1 MRKWF
6 KPLWQGVRLCWLLMV
21 AALALAGQAVD
32 NGDSLVAQGIALRE
46 QGDLQ
51 KSIDLLS
58 SASKLAV
65 SPGGQ
70 VRARGELGISLLQ
83 AHRYEESEGLLREA
97 YASSTGVERAHF
109 AVYLGNLALIRK
121 RSEEARGYYQEALG
135 LAPEAI
141 EIQFSVR
148 LNLLRMAPEPEKLA
162 QLLLLSQQ
170 IDQAGGP
177 PGPLARFHLNL
188 GEQAR
193 LLGMPGLS
201 LAYRHLDRARE
212 LAREQGDRSLAV
224 EALDAL
230 AQLYE
235 DHHRNQDALILTQQ
249 AIEQAHSLAPGAAAR
264 LLIDLEWRQARLL
277 QAGGREAPAL
287 AAYQRAVSHLESVRQ
302 DIPIEYEDGRSSFQA
317 TLEPIYLG
325 YTDLLLRQLDKQP
338 AEVQAAQLPKVLNA
352 LEWIRQAELQD
363 FLGDR
368 CAVEAAHG
376 SDSARVPPGTA
387 VLYPVILP
395 DRLELLLQTSGG
407 IQRRSTAIDGA
418 TLRATAQTLADAL
431 RNGLEDYR
439 EPARQLND
447 WLLKP
452 FADAFAAQH
461 IDSLVL
467 VPEGALRLVPMAALH
482 DGQQFVIEK
491 YAVSMVTGMTMTHT
505 AVPAGQMAASLVV
518 GLSEPGPVVDKHSQL
533 LSEQIQQ
540 SDSAEKDRRGKGRGL
555 ARTIELRSMRGLRSA
570 APSGQPSS
578 RQIEDLRAS
587 LTLPGVKEEIEAL
600 RGILHGNTLLDA
612 QFTVGN
618 LHQQAESG
626 DYQIVHIASHGV
638 FGGSAETSFIMAY
651 DDLIS
656 MNGLQGLLQ
665 AEKLQSTPIE
675 LLSLSACE
683 TAEGNDRAP
692 LGISGAAIKARAR
705 SVLGTLWPV
714 ADEVAKAVM
723 KSFYSGIANAH
734 LSKTEA
740 LRRAQLEWIRHP
752 DWSHPFYWAPFI
764 IIGNWL

>member
-1 MRKWF
+1 MQKW
-6 KPLWQGVRLCWLLMV
+6 LLCWLLMV
-21 AALALAGQAVD
+21 PALALADQAVD
-32 NGDSLVAQGIALRE
+32 GGDGLIAQGIAFRE

-58 SASKLAV
+58 SVSKLAV

-83 AHRYEESEGLLREA
+83 AHRYEESEGLLRNA
-97 YASSTGVERAHF
+97 YASSMGLERAHF

-121 RSEEARGYYQEALG
+121 RSEEARRYYQEALD

-162 QLLLLSQQ
+162 QLLLLSPQ

-177 PGPLARFHLNL
+177 PGLPARFHLNL

-193 LLGMPGLS
+193 LLGKPGLP
-201 LAYRHLDRARE
+201 LAYRHLDRART
-212 LAREQGDRSLAV
+212 LATQQGNRAFAV

-235 DHHRNQDALILTQQ
+235 DHHRDQDALILTQQ

-277 QAGGREAPAL
+277 RAGGREAPAL

-338 AEVQAAQLPKVLNA
+338 AEVQSAQLPKVLNV

-368 CAVEAAHG
+368 CAVEAAQG
-376 SDSARVPPGTA
+376 SDSARVPSGTA

-395 DRLELLLQTSGG
+395 DRVELLLQTSSG
-407 IQRRSTAIDGA
+407 IQRRSTAIAGA
-418 TLRATAQTLADAL
+418 TLRATAQALADAL
-431 RNGLEDYR
+431 RNGLEDYL
-439 EPARQLND
+439 EPARHLND

-505 AVPAGQMAASLVV
+505 AVPVGQMAASLVV
-518 GLSEPGPVVDKHSQL
+518 GLSEPGPVVDKHSRL

-540 SDSAEKDRRGKGRGL
+540 ADVAEKDRRGRGI
-555 ARTIELRSMRGLRSA
+555 ARTIELRSMRLLRSTT
-570 APSGQPSS
+570 PSNQPSS
-578 RQIEDLRAS
+578 RQIEDLRTS

-612 QFTVGN
+612 QFTVDQ
-618 LHQQAESG
+618 LRQQAESG
-626 DYQIVHIASHGV
+626 DYRIVHIASHGV
-638 FGGSAETSFIMAY
+638 FGGSAESSFILAY
-651 DDLIS
+651 DDLIT
-656 MNGLQGLLQ
+656 MNGLQGLLK
-665 AEKLQSTPIE
+665 AAKLQSTPIE

-714 ADEVAKAVM
+714 ADEVAKALM
-723 KSFYSGIANAH
+723 KSFYGGIANTR

-740 LRRAQLEWIRHP
+740 LRRAQLEWLRHP

>member
-1 MRKWF
+1 MQKWL
-6 KPLWQGVRLCWLLMV
+6 KPLWQGVALCWLLMV
-21 AALALAGQAVD
+21 QILALADQAVD
-32 NGDSLVAQGIALRE
+32 GGDDLIAQGIALRE

-58 SASKLAV
+58 SARKRAV
-65 SPGGQ
+65 SPGVQ
-70 VRARGELGISLLQ
+70 VRASGELGISLLQ
-83 AHRYEESEGLLREA
+83 AHRHEEAEGLLRDA
-97 YASSTGVERAHF
+97 YASSMGVERARL
-109 AVYLGNLALIRK
+109 ALYLGNLALIRK
-121 RSEEARGYYQEALG
+121 RSEKARSYYQEALD

-148 LNLLRMAPEPEKLA
+148 LNRVRMAPGSEKLA
-162 QLLLLSQQ
+162 QLSVLSPQ
-170 IDQAGGP
+170 IDQADGP

-193 LLGMPGLS
+193 LLGKPGLS

-212 LAREQGDRSLAV
+212 LARQQGDRSLAV
-224 EALDAL
+224 DTLDAL

-277 QAGGREAPAL
+277 LADGREAPAL

-352 LEWIRQAELQD
+352 VESIRQVELQD

-368 CAVEAAHG
+368 CSVEAVQG

-395 DRLELLLQTSGG
+395 DRIELLLQTSSG
-407 IQRRSTAIDGA
+407 IQRRTTAIAGA
-418 TLRATAQTLADAL
+418 TLRVTAKTLADTL
-431 RNGLEDYR
+431 RNGLTGYLV
-439 EPARQLND
+439 PARQLND

-452 FADAFAAQH
+452 FADVIAAQH
-461 IDSLVL
+461 VDSLVV

-482 DGQQFVIEK
+482 DGQQFVIEQ

-505 AVPAGQMAASLVV
+505 ALPAGQQAASLVV
-518 GLSEPGPVVDKHSQL
+518 GLSEPGPVVDKL
-533 LSEQIQQ
+533 GLILAEQILQPN
-540 SDSAEKDRRGKGRGL
+540 STGRAVKGL
-555 ARTIELRSMRGLRSA
+555 ARTSELRSMRLLQRARS
-570 APSGQPSS
+570 SGQPLSP

-587 LTLPGVKEEIEAL
+587 LSLPGVKEEIEAL

-612 QFTVGN
+612 QFTVGQ

-626 DYQIVHIASHGV
+626 DYRIVHIASHGV
-638 FGGSAETSFIMAY
+638 FGGSAETSFILAY
-651 DDLIS
+651 DDLIT
-656 MNGLQGLLQ
+656 MNGLQGLLK

-714 ADEVAKAVM
+714 ADDAAKALM
-723 KSFYSGIANAH
+723 KSFYGGIANAR

-740 LRRAQLEWIRHP
+740 LRRAQLELIHQP
-752 DWSHPFYWAPFI
+752 ESNHPFYWAPFV

>member
-1 MRKWF
+1 MQKWL
-6 KPLWQGVRLCWLLMV
+6 KPLRQGATLCWLLMV
-21 AALALAGQAVD
+21 PALALAGQVVGED
-32 NGDSLVAQGIALRE
+32 DLIAQGITLRE

-83 AHRYEESEGLLREA
+83 AHRYEESEGLLRNA
-97 YASSTGVERAHF
+97 YGSSTGIERAHF

-148 LNLLRMAPEPEKLA
+148 LNLVRMAPESDQLA
-162 QLLLLSQQ
+162 QLSGLSQQ

-193 LLGMPGLS
+193 LLGKPGLS
-201 LAYRHLDRARE
+201 LAYRHLERARE
-212 LAREQGDRSLAV
+212 LARQGNRSLAV

-235 DHHRNQDALILTQQ
+235 DHHRDPDALILTQQ

-277 QAGGREAPAL
+277 RAGGREAPAL
-287 AAYQRAVSHLESVRQ
+287 AAYQRAVSHIESVRQ
-302 DIPIEYEDGRSSFQA
+302 DIPIEYENGRSSFQA

-368 CAVEAAHG
+368 CALEAVQG
-376 SDSARVPPGTA
+376 SDSARVPSGAA

-395 DRLELLLQTSGG
+395 DRVELLLQTSSG
-407 IQRRSTAIDGA
+407 IQRQTTAIAGA

-431 RNGLEDYR
+431 RNGLEDYL

-452 FADAFAAQH
+452 FADVFAAQH

-505 AVPAGQMAASLVV
+505 GVPAGQMAASLMV
-518 GLSEPGPVVDKHSQL
+518 GLSEPGPVVDKHSRL

-540 SDSAEKDRRGKGRGL
+540 SDAAEKDRRGRGL
-555 ARTIELRSMRGLRSA
+555 ARTIDLRSMRVLRSA

-600 RGILHGNTLLDA
+600 RGILHGNALLDA
-612 QFTVGN
+612 QFTVGQ
-618 LHQQAESG
+618 LRQQAESG
-626 DYQIVHIASHGV
+626 DYRIVHIASHGV
-638 FGGSAETSFIMAY
+638 FGGNAETSFILAY
-651 DDLIS
+651 DDLIT
-656 MNGLQGLLQ
+656 MNGLQGLLK
-665 AEKLQSTPIE
+665 AAKLQSTPIE

-683 TAEGNDRAP
+683 TAEGNDRSP

-714 ADEVAKAVM
+714 ADEVAKALM
-723 KSFYSGIANAH
+723 KSFYDGIANAR

>member
-1 MRKWF
+1 MT
-6 KPLWQGVRLCWLLMV
+6 
-21 AALALAGQAVD
+21 
-32 NGDSLVAQGIALRE
+32 SLPRVLHCVNKGTSRNRSTSCLPP
-46 QGDLQ
+46 
-51 KSIDLLS
+51 
-58 SASKLAV
+58 ASW
-65 SPGGQ
+65 P
-70 VRARGELGISLLQ
+70 SLL
-83 AHRYEESEGLLREA
+83 AARSGRAGSWESPCCKPIATKSPKGLLRNA
-97 YASSTGVERAHF
+97 YGSSTGIERAHF

-148 LNLLRMAPEPEKLA
+148 LNLVRMAPESDQLA
-162 QLLLLSQQ
+162 QLSGLSQQ

-193 LLGMPGLS
+193 LLGKPGLS
-201 LAYRHLDRARE
+201 LAYRHLERARE
-212 LAREQGDRSLAV
+212 LARQGNRSLAV

-235 DHHRNQDALILTQQ
+235 DHHREPDALILTQQ

-287 AAYQRAVSHLESVRQ
+287 AAYQRAVSHIESVRQ

-368 CAVEAAHG
+368 CALEAVQG
-376 SDSARVPPGTA
+376 SDSARVPSGAA

-395 DRLELLLQTSGG
+395 DRVELLLQTSSG
-407 IQRRSTAIDGA
+407 IQRQTTAIAGA

-431 RNGLEDYR
+431 RNGLEDYL

-452 FADAFAAQH
+452 FADVFAAQH

-505 AVPAGQMAASLVV
+505 GVPAGQMAASLMV
-518 GLSEPGPVVDKHSQL
+518 GLSEPGPVVDKHSRL

-540 SDSAEKDRRGKGRGL
+540 SDAAEKDRRGRGL
-555 ARTIELRSMRGLRSA
+555 ARTIDLRSMRVLRSA

-600 RGILHGNTLLDA
+600 RGILHGNALLDA
-612 QFTVGN
+612 QFTVGQ
-618 LHQQAESG
+618 LRQQAESG
-626 DYQIVHIASHGV
+626 DYRIVHIASHGV
-638 FGGSAETSFIMAY
+638 FGGNAETSFILAY
-651 DDLIS
+651 DDLIT
-656 MNGLQGLLQ
+656 MNGLQGLLK
-665 AEKLQSTPIE
+665 AAKLQSTPIE

-683 TAEGNDRAP
+683 TAEGNDRSP

-714 ADEVAKAVM
+714 ADEVAKALM
-723 KSFYSGIANAH
+723 KSFYDGIANAR

>member
-1 MRKWF
+1 MQKWL
-6 KPLWQGVRLCWLLMV
+6 KPLRQGATLCWLLMV
-21 AALALAGQAVD
+21 PALVLAGQVVGED
-32 NGDSLVAQGIALRE
+32 DLIAQGITLRE

-83 AHRYEESEGLLREA
+83 AHRYEESEGLLRNA
-97 YASSTGVERAHF
+97 YGSSTGIERAHF

-148 LNLLRMAPEPEKLA
+148 LNLVRMAPESDQLA
-162 QLLLLSQQ
+162 QLSGLSQQ

-193 LLGMPGLS
+193 LLGKPGLS
-201 LAYRHLDRARE
+201 LAYRHLERARE
-212 LAREQGDRSLAV
+212 LARQGNRSLAV

-235 DHHRNQDALILTQQ
+235 DHHREPDALILTQQ

-287 AAYQRAVSHLESVRQ
+287 AAYQRAVSHIESVRQ

-368 CAVEAAHG
+368 CALEAVQG
-376 SDSARVPPGTA
+376 SDSARVPSGAA

-395 DRLELLLQTSGG
+395 DRVELLLQTSSG
-407 IQRRSTAIDGA
+407 IQRQTTAIAGA

-431 RNGLEDYR
+431 RNGLEDYL

-452 FADAFAAQH
+452 FADVFAAQH

-505 AVPAGQMAASLVV
+505 GVPAGQMAASLMV
-518 GLSEPGPVVDKHSQL
+518 GLSEPGPVVDKHSRL

-540 SDSAEKDRRGKGRGL
+540 SDAAEKDRRGRGL
-555 ARTIELRSMRGLRSA
+555 ARTIDLRSMRVLRSA

-600 RGILHGNTLLDA
+600 RGILHGNALLDA
-612 QFTVGN
+612 QFTVGQ
-618 LHQQAESG
+618 LRQQAESG
-626 DYQIVHIASHGV
+626 DYRIVHIASHGV
-638 FGGSAETSFIMAY
+638 FGGNAETSFILAY
-651 DDLIS
+651 DDLIT
-656 MNGLQGLLQ
+656 MNGLQGLLK
-665 AEKLQSTPIE
+665 AAKLQSTPIE

-683 TAEGNDRAP
+683 TAEGNDRSP

-714 ADEVAKAVM
+714 ADEVAKALM
-723 KSFYSGIANAH
+723 KSFYDGIANAR

>member
-1 MRKWF
+1 MQKWL
-6 KPLWQGVRLCWLLMV
+6 KPLWQGATLCWLLMV
-21 AALALAGQAVD
+21 PALALAGQAVD
-32 NGDSLVAQGIALRE
+32 GGDELIAQGIALRE

-58 SASKLAV
+58 SVSKLAV

-70 VRARGELGISLLQ
+70 LRARGELGISLLQ
-83 AHRYEESEGLLREA
+83 AHRHEESEGLLRSA
-97 YASSTGVERAHF
+97 YGSSTGVERAHF

-121 RSEEARGYYQEALG
+121 RSEEARGYYQEALD

-148 LNLLRMAPEPEKLA
+148 LNLLRMAPEAEKLA

-170 IDQAGGP
+170 TEQVGGP

-193 LLGMPGLS
+193 LLGTPGLF

-212 LAREQGDRSLAV
+212 LSRQQGNPALAV

-235 DHHRNQDALILTQQ
+235 DHHRDQDALILTQQ
-249 AIEQAHSLAPGAAAR
+249 AIEQAHSLAPGAVAR

-277 QAGGREAPAL
+277 RARGREAPAL
-287 AAYQRAVSHLESVRQ
+287 AAYQRAVSHLEWVRQ

-368 CAVEAAHG
+368 CALEAAQG
-376 SDSARVPPGTA
+376 SDPERVPSGTA

-395 DRLELLLQTSGG
+395 DRIELLLQTSNG
-407 IQRRSTAIDGA
+407 IHRQTTAIAGA

-431 RNGLEDYR
+431 RNGLEDYL

-452 FADAFAAQH
+452 FADIFAAQH

-505 AVPAGQMAASLVV
+505 GVPVGQMAASLVV
-518 GLSEPGPVVDKHSQL
+518 GLSEPGPVVEKHSRL

-540 SDSAEKDRRGKGRGL
+540 ADVAEKDRRGRGL
-555 ARTIELRSMRGLRSA
+555 ARTVELRSMRLLRSA
-570 APSGQPSS
+570 TPSNQPSS
-578 RQIEDLRAS
+578 RQIEDLRTS

-600 RGILHGNTLLDA
+600 RSILHGNTLLDA
-612 QFTVGN
+612 QFTVDQ
-618 LHQQAESG
+618 LRQQAESG
-626 DYQIVHIASHGV
+626 DYRIVHIASHGV
-638 FGGSAETSFIMAY
+638 FGGNAETSFILAY
-651 DDLIS
+651 DDLIT
-656 MNGLQGLLQ
+656 MNGLQSLLK
-665 AEKLQSTPIE
+665 AAKLQSTPIE

-714 ADEVAKAVM
+714 ADEVAKALM
-723 KSFYSGIANAH
+723 KSFYGGIANTR

-740 LRRAQLEWIRHP
+740 LRRAQLEWLRHP

>member
-1 MRKWF
+1 MQKWL
-6 KPLWQGVRLCWLLMV
+6 KPLRQGATLCWLLMV
-21 AALALAGQAVD
+21 PALALAGQVVGED
-32 NGDSLVAQGIALRE
+32 DLIAQGITLRE

-83 AHRYEESEGLLREA
+83 AHRYEESEGLLRNA
-97 YASSTGVERAHF
+97 YGSLTGIERAHF

-148 LNLLRMAPEPEKLA
+148 LNLVRMAPESDQLA
-162 QLLLLSQQ
+162 QLSGLSQQ

-193 LLGMPGLS
+193 LLGKPGLS
-201 LAYRHLDRARE
+201 LAYRHLERARE
-212 LAREQGDRSLAV
+212 LARQGNRSLAV

-235 DHHRNQDALILTQQ
+235 DHHREPDALILTQQ

-277 QAGGREAPAL
+277 RAGGREAPAL
-287 AAYQRAVSHLESVRQ
+287 AAYQRAVSHIESVRQ
-302 DIPIEYEDGRSSFQA
+302 DIPIEYEDGRSSFRA

-368 CAVEAAHG
+368 CALEAVQG
-376 SDSARVPPGTA
+376 SDSARVPSGAA

-395 DRLELLLQTSGG
+395 DRVELLLQTSSG
-407 IQRRSTAIDGA
+407 IQRQTTAIAGA

-431 RNGLEDYR
+431 RNGLEDYL

-505 AVPAGQMAASLVV
+505 GVPAGQMAASLMV
-518 GLSEPGPVVDKHSQL
+518 GLSEPGPVVDKHSRL

-540 SDSAEKDRRGKGRGL
+540 SDAAEKDRRGRGL
-555 ARTIELRSMRGLRSA
+555 ARTIDLRSMRVLRSA

-600 RGILHGNTLLDA
+600 RGILHGNALLDA
-612 QFTVGN
+612 QFTVGQ
-618 LHQQAESG
+618 LRQQAESG
-626 DYQIVHIASHGV
+626 DYRIVHIASHGV
-638 FGGSAETSFIMAY
+638 FGGNAETSFILAY
-651 DDLIS
+651 DDLIT
-656 MNGLQGLLQ
+656 MNGLQGLLK
-665 AEKLQSTPIE
+665 AAKLQSTPIE

-683 TAEGNDRAP
+683 TAEGNDRSP

-714 ADEVAKAVM
+714 ADEVAKALM
-723 KSFYSGIANAH
+723 KSFYDGIANTR